1 MLDEKTFPG
10 MKPGDVLVTLDDSE
24 LGKGKTP
31 LQEEMYL
38 KTGEGRKTLDG
49 STLLYAKELR
59 LGVKLSRCCDKEQ
72 FLLPMEQRGG
82 ELAEYRQAGCVFR
95 KNPDPDD
102 NFYRVEAAGTGT
114 LWIKNSGQRSLRFQT
129 ADGLVYRVC
138 AGSVQPLTP
147 GNRLARIDPP
157 KVLLDVEHDG
167 GPLDIRISAVH
178 VLDGGSWRRGGV
190 FLYCGDYTDSYHLRV
205 RDQDD
210 CLGLFEAYS
219 SYFMCRP
226 ALDVLDIDSYG
237 PAQWYVRN
245 LSRLPLEIRRAGN
258 SLSELPA
265 DHKVYAISN
274 LSLPAYLEQE
284 VSLP

>member
-1 MLDEKTFPG
+1 MLNERTFPG

-49 STLLYAKELR
+49 SSLLYAKELR
-59 LGVKLSRCCDKEQ
+59 LGVSLSRCCDKQ
-72 FLLPMEQRGG
+72 IFLPMEQRSE
-82 ELAEYRQAGCVFR
+82 ELAEYREASCVFR

-102 NFYRVEAAGTGT
+102 NFYRVETTGSGT
-114 LWIKNSGQRSLRFQT
+114 LWIRNSGQRSLRFQT
-129 ADGLVYRVC
+129 ADGLLYRVY

-157 KVLLDVEHDG
+157 KMLLDVSRGD
-167 GPLDIRISAVH
+167 GPLDIRINAVH
-178 VLDGGSWRRGGV
+178 VLDGGSWRRGDAY
-190 FLYCGDYTDSYHLRV
+190 LYCGDYTDSYHLRV
-205 RDQDD
+205 QDQDD
-210 CLGLFEAYS
+210 CLGVFEAYS
-219 SYFMCRP
+219 NYFMGRP

-245 LSRLPLEIRRAGN
+245 LGGLPLEIRRAGN
-258 SLSELPA
+258 SPSELPA
-265 DHKVYAISN
+265 DQKVYAMSN